1 MKSSIATCLV
11 LVLQLA
17 LSSVLL
23 AEEAENT
30 DPLSNLVLLPVESEQ
45 ISRDLR
51 EGYRSVI
58 AEYLGAEYKVFTGSN
73 VDDMLQTEFEKQ
85 CKISDDVDAANSE
98 CVQNVAGELNADL
111 VALPKIIQTA
121 EGYLVTLEISDVFT
135 EQLITT
141 YSEICAGCSPL
152 DLTNTFQK
160 MIFNKGS
167 STTSTP
173 LFINTTG
180 PTSGGS
186 SSVVDLGT
194 PVKPQDRGK
203 LAVLL
208 LESIPSGA
216 EVWLGDIKAGTTPY
230 QNLQLSSGQN
240 LNITLKAQ
248 DYRDLQV
255 ALTLQPGS
263 NTPKPFELVPA
274 FGSLSITSE
283 PSGAD
288 VYLSGELVGQTPY
301 SSQRLASAKYLVDI
315 RKPLYLPLSNQTI
328 AIEDGQLSEH
338 HYKLQPNFGD
348 LSVASDPPAATI
360 TLEAS
365 GREVYRGTSP
375 IALQLEPAT
384 YILSASKS
392 GYAQRRFE
400 VTIARGDRT
409 SISKEQL
416 QLRQLLGTAI
426 ISSEPASPGAR
437 VFIDGKDSGTVPL
450 ITELPVGSYEITIK
464 GDKLQG
470 SVQLQIRDGAQQ
482 TLVVELAQG
491 GSAGDVIQDCPQCPP
506 MVYIP
511 AGSFRMGDI
520 QGGGESNEKPVH
532 RVSVGAFLLGQ
543 TEVTVGQFRAFV
555 DASGYK
561 TEAEQGDGC
570 YVYENGSW
578 DKRSNANW
586 RNPGFKQSAEEPVV
600 CLNWND
606 TQRYIE
612 WLSKKTG
619 ERYRLPTEAEWEYAA
634 RAGSETKYS
643 WGNGIGNNKANC
655 DGCGSRWDDSKTAP
669 VASFTANAFG
679 LYDMHGN
686 VWEWTQDCW
695 NSSYQGAPSDGT
707 AWLSG
712 NCSRRVLRGGSW
724 RVNPGFLRSANR
736 YRDTSGYRYVVGFR
750 LSRTLD

>member
-167 STTSTP
+167 SATSAP
-173 LFINTTG
+173 LFIDPTG

-274 FGSLSITSE
+274 FGALSITSE

-301 SSQRLASAKYLVDI
+301 SSSRLASAKYLVDI

-360 TLEAS
+360 TLEAD
-365 GREVYRGTSP
+365 GREVFRGTSP
-375 IALQLEPAT
+375 IALQLEPST
-384 YILSASKS
+384 YILSASKA

-416 QLRQLLGTAI
+416 QLRRLSGTAV

-437 VFIDGKDSGTVPL
+437 VLIDGKDLGAIPL
-450 ITELPVGSYEITIK
+450 ITELPVGTYEVTIK
-464 GDKLQG
+464 ADQLSGTAN
-470 SVQLQIRDGAQQ
+470 LQIRDGEQQ
-482 TLVVELAQG
+482 TLVVELQG
-491 GSAGDVIQDCPQCPP
+491 AKQPKPEPKPRTSSKAKVLPNIITLSKSELIKLIGSTHSD
-506 MVYIP
+506 YT
-511 AGSFRMGDI
+511 
-520 QGGGESNEKPVH
+520 K
-532 RVSVGAFLLGQ
+532 L
-543 TEVTVGQFRAFV
+543 
-555 DASGYK
+555 DASGNKLPESAKSWTCVLDNRSGLIWEVK
-561 TEAEQGDGC
+561 TDDGGARDKDNK
-570 YVYENGSW
+570 YRWGGKGVSDVALGKYRDNN
-578 DKRSNANW
+578 KRS
-586 RNPGFKQSAEEPVV
+586 E
-600 CLNWND
+600 
-606 TQRYIE
+606 
-612 WLSKKTG
+612 
-619 ERYRLPTEAEWEYAA
+619 
-634 RAGSETKYS
+634 
-643 WGNGIGNNKANC
+643 
-655 DGCGSRWDDSKTAP
+655 SRWTGSGKRYGDWNKLVDDANSEQLCGFADWRVPDLYELASLVRCRGGRYQNLDKGCSGSYQKPTIDTDYFPNAKSSWYWSASPNAGNSIYAWLLNFYGGYDDS
-669 VASFTANAFG
+669 SIRN
-679 LYDMHGN
+679 
-686 VWEWTQDCW
+686 
-695 NSSYQGAPSDGT
+695 
-707 AWLSG
+707 
-712 NCSRRVLRGGSW
+712 
-724 RVNPGFLRSANR
+724 NR
-736 YRDTSGYRYVVGFR
+736 YHVRLVRSGQ
-750 LSRTLD
+750 

>member
-23 AEEAENT
+23 AEEPENT

-263 NTPKPFELVPA
+263 NTPKPFELTPA
-274 FGSLSITSE
+274 FGALSITSE

-301 SSQRLASAKYLVDI
+301 SNKRLASAKYLVDI

-328 AIEDGQLSEH
+328 AVEDGKLSEH
-338 HYKLQPNFGD
+338 IFKLQPNFGD
-348 LSVASDPPAATI
+348 LSVASEPPAATI
-360 TLEAS
+360 TLETN
-365 GREVYRGTSP
+365 GREVYSGTTP

-384 YILSASKS
+384 YILSASKA
-392 GYAQRRFE
+392 GYAERRFE

-416 QLRQLLGTAI
+416 QLRRLSGTAV

-437 VFIDGKDSGTVPL
+437 VLIDGKDSGTVPL
-450 ITELPVGSYEITIK
+450 ITELPVGSYEVTIK
-464 GDKLQG
+464 ADKLSG
-470 SVQLQIRDGAQQ
+470 TAQLQIRDGEQR
-482 TLVVELAQG
+482 TLVIKLQGVQQSEPKPKPEPKTSSTAKVRPNIRTVSQSKLIQLIGSTHSDYTKLDAQG
-491 GSAGDVIQDCPQCPP
+491 NELPKSAQSWSCVLDNRSGLVWEVKTDD
-506 MVYIP
+506 
-511 AGSFRMGDI
+511 
-520 QGGGESNEKPVH
+520 GGA
-532 RVSVGAFLLGQ
+532 R
-543 TEVTVGQFRAFV
+543 
-555 DASGYK
+555 
-561 TEAEQGDGC
+561 
-570 YVYENGSW
+570 
-578 DKRSNANW
+578 DKDN
-586 RNPGFKQSAEEPVV
+586 
-600 CLNWND
+600 
-606 TQRYIE
+606 
-612 WLSKKTG
+612 
-619 ERYRLPTEAEWEYAA
+619 RYRWGGKGVSNVALDWVKNSP
-634 RAGSETKYS
+634 GNKYS
-643 WGNGIGNNKANC
+643 E
-655 DGCGSRWDDSKTAP
+655 SRWDGKGKRHDDWNKLVDSANSEQLCGFSDWRVP
-669 VASFTANAFG
+669 NLYELAS
-679 LYDMHGN
+679 LVRCHGG
-686 VWEWTQDCW
+686 
-695 NSSYQGAPSDGT
+695 SYQSLDKGCSGSYQKPTIDTQYFPNTRPYGYWSASPGANFSVN
-707 AWLSG
+707 AWLLYFSYGYDDDYVFRNNSYHVRLVRSG
-712 NCSRRVLRGGSW
+712 Q
-724 RVNPGFLRSANR
+724 
-736 YRDTSGYRYVVGFR
+736 
-750 LSRTLD
+750 

>member
-1 MKSSIATCLV
+1 MKPSIAICLAF
-11 LVLQLA
+11 VLQLA

-23 AEEAENT
+23 AEEPDNT
-30 DPLSNLVLLPVESEQ
+30 GLLSNLVLLPVESEQ

-85 CKISDDVDAANSE
+85 CKISDDVDAASSE

-141 YSEICAGCSPL
+141 YNETCIGCSPL
-152 DLTNTFQK
+152 DLTSTFQK

-167 STTSTP
+167 SATSAP
-173 LFINTTG
+173 LFIDPNG
-180 PTSGGS
+180 PTIGGS

-263 NTPKPFELVPA
+263 NTPKPFELTPA

-301 SSQRLASAKYLVDI
+301 SSSRLASAKYLVDI

-328 AIEDGQLSEH
+328 AIEDGQRTERSF
-338 HYKLQPNFGD
+338 KLEPNFGD
-348 LSVASDPPAATI
+348 LSVASDPSAATI
-360 TLEAS
+360 TLEAD
-365 GREVYRGTSP
+365 GREVFRGSTP
-375 IALQLEPAT
+375 ISLQLEPAT

-400 VTIARGDRT
+400 VKIARGQRI

-437 VFIDGKDSGTVPL
+437 VFIDGKDSGAVPL
-450 ITELPVGSYEITIK
+450 ITELPVGIYEVTIK
-464 GDKLQG
+464 GDQLSGKA
-470 SVQLQIRDGAQQ
+470 QLQIRDGQQQ
-482 TLVVELAQG
+482 TLVVELQSVKQPKPKLKPKTSSKAKVRPKIRTVSKSELIKLIGSTHSDYTKLDAQG
-491 GSAGDVIQDCPQCPP
+491 NELPKSASSWSCVLDNRSGLVWEVKTDD
-506 MVYIP
+506 
-511 AGSFRMGDI
+511 
-520 QGGGESNEKPVH
+520 GGARDKDNKYRWGGKGVSNVALEWVKN
-532 RVSVGAFLLGQ
+532 S
-543 TEVTVGQFRAFV
+543 
-555 DASGYK
+555 
-561 TEAEQGDGC
+561 
-570 YVYENGSW
+570 
-578 DKRSNANW
+578 
-586 RNPGFKQSAEEPVV
+586 PG
-600 CLNWND
+600 N
-606 TQRYIE
+606 
-612 WLSKKTG
+612 
-619 ERYRLPTEAEWEYAA
+619 
-634 RAGSETKYS
+634 KYPE
-643 WGNGIGNNKANC
+643 
-655 DGCGSRWDDSKTAP
+655 SRWDGKGKRHDDWNKLVDSANSEQLCGFSDWRVP
-669 VASFTANAFG
+669 NLYQLASLVRCRGGRYRNLDKGCSGSYKKPTIDTNYFPN
-679 LYDMHGN
+679 
-686 VWEWTQDCW
+686 TQSAGYW
-695 NSSYQGAPSDGT
+695 SASPYAYYSSV
-707 AWLSG
+707 AWLLDFYYGDDGGNFRYDNYHVRLVRSG
-712 NCSRRVLRGGSW
+712 Q
-724 RVNPGFLRSANR
+724 
-736 YRDTSGYRYVVGFR
+736 
-750 LSRTLD
+750 